1 MSTSTVP
8 TTNNTT
14 SPTPGSTHSHPTQQ
28 PNNTYNNILKTLA
41 LLEEAPPPLAKPVLD
56 DSRSHLNQS
65 GYYLSVDNVSKLD
78 SMSNSVRGG
87 VANPA
92 HLSGETTTTSGGL
105 SESKLQSILSYLDEM
120 DKADEDLLSQISKTR
135 LRPKTEA
142 LPTPRTASVTM
153 KSGRASEIAK
163 KKQMAIGNGNSEKK
177 EKFVTSK
184 M

>member
-1 MSTSTVP
+1 MSTSAIP
-8 TTNNTT
+8 TTT
-14 SPTPGSTHSHPTQQ
+14 SPTPVSTHSCPTHQS
-28 PNNTYNNILKTLA
+28 NSTYNNILKTLA

-56 DSRSHLNQS
+56 NSHSNQS

-78 SMSNSVRGG
+78 SISNSVGRG
-87 VANPA
+87 VANPT
-92 HLSGETTTTSGGL
+92 HLSGVATTTSGGL
-105 SESKLQSILSYLDEM
+105 SDSKLQSILSYLDEM

-153 KSGRASEIAK
+153 KSSRELEKTK
-163 KKQMAIGNGNSEKK
+163 KKQTATGNGDSEEK
-177 EKFVTSK
+177 EKLVTSK